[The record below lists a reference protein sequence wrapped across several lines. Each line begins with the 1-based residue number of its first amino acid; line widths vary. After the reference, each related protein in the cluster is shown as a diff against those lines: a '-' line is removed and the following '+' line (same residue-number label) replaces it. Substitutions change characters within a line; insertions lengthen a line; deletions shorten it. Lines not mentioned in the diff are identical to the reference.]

1 MSGTDS
7 TPDVERIRRE
17 EILREEIA
25 KTLKKPQ
32 SRKEQVW
39 SFFNSNLGL
48 FLLSSILL
56 SGLTYG
62 FTEHTQ
68 KLAQQRQMDE
78 TIQKLDLEIAKR
90 VSYLPGVLKVQFSW
104 TDLQTLKKAVLGK
117 LKIRPGVETVGDSD
131 AIFPEYNS
139 RTLPSLLWE
148 LKRLAPASEQEG
160 IAHAI
165 EVTKKLP
172 ALLDDNDPNAMKLL
186 KPYGDE
192 DSQWCLT
199 PEAKGTLQTQV
210 LPAFQLDRW
219 KY

>member
-25 KTLKKPQ
+25 KSLKKPQ

-68 KLAQQRQMDE
+68 KLAQERQM
-78 TIQKLDLEIAKR
+78 T
-90 VSYLPGVLKVQFSW
+90 
-104 TDLQTLKKAVLGK
+104 
-117 LKIRPGVETVGDSD
+117 RPFRNL
-131 AIFPEYNS
+131 I
-139 RTLPSLLWE
+139 
-148 LKRLAPASEQEG
+148 
-160 IAHAI
+160 
-165 EVTKKLP
+165 
-172 ALLDDNDPNAMKLL
+172 
-186 KPYGDE
+186 
-192 DSQWCLT
+192 
-199 PEAKGTLQTQV
+199 
-210 LPAFQLDRW
+210 W
-219 KY
+219 K